1 MGVGYNRIGTEQISI
16 ETIAN
21 AIWLLLGGML
31 VLYFKRYLTKKA
43 ENLAT
48 KEDIEKLTRIEE
60 EVKAEFKQFFESQ
73 RSENQLRL
81 AVVERRFQAHQEAHT
96 LWIELFY
103 NVHTDENSKTI
114 GTCQDW
120 WKENSLYLDPKAR
133 AAFIK
138 AVNAAAFHRFL
149 LDSPRNP
156 EAIDNI
162 KDNWHD
168 IFEAGEII
176 EAAVNLPSLETS
188 PQISLRSVKPTALG
202 NEPMNSH

>member
-1 MGVGYNRIGTEQISI
+1 MLEQISI

-31 VLYFKRYLTKKA
+31 VLYFRRYLTKKA

-60 EVKAEFKQFFESQ
+60 EVKAEFKQFFESH

-103 NVHTDENSKTI
+103 NVHTDENIKTI
-114 GTCQDW
+114 GICQDW
-120 WKENSLYLDPKAR
+120 WKENGLYLDPKA
-133 AAFIK
+133 
-138 AVNAAAFHRFL
+138 
-149 LDSPRNP
+149 SPNY
-156 EAIDNI
+156 
-162 KDNWHD
+162 
-168 IFEAGEII
+168 
-176 EAAVNLPSLETS
+176 S
-188 PQISLRSVKPTALG
+188 
-202 NEPMNSH
+202 